1 MIILLAD
8 DPRIIPDGLTGGR
21 SDQQN
26 QLIFL
31 IHINKVF
38 ELQCYKKRSIILLF
52 PLRDLRILNQTLSID
67 TPDLECH
74 TADFRPEPVNLK
86 WYLSSVHQRC
96 NGFPHQI
103 RFHFLAVSMHR
114 IHFNPIKPHRHN
126 RKCRLA
132 HLHCHIGRSLIN
144 DAACNKQWY
153 KEYHNY
159 NCNIND
165 QFLHFLYLYYKLR
178 FFLFHELVQRG
189 MNVKLLRH
197 PG

>member
-1 MIILLAD
+1 MNRHFSQICIISGGIGFQILGKAPGRFLIKGFDREILHKFQLIRYMIILLAD

-86 WYLSSVHQRC
+86 
-96 NGFPHQI
+96 
-103 RFHFLAVSMHR
+103 
-114 IHFNPIKPHRHN
+114 
-126 RKCRLA
+126 
-132 HLHCHIGRSLIN
+132 
-144 DAACNKQWY
+144 
-153 KEYHNY
+153 
-159 NCNIND
+159 
-165 QFLHFLYLYYKLR
+165 
-178 FFLFHELVQRG
+178 
-189 MNVKLLRH
+189 
-197 PG
+197 